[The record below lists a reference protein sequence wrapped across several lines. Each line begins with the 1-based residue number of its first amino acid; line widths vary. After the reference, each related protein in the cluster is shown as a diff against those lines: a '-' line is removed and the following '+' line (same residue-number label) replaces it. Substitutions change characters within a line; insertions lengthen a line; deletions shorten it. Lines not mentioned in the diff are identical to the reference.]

1 MIGRTRLLNTLHSVV
16 KLSKADQTVVSA
28 WSVSRRIMRFAF
40 EKIHQDLAQEDLDL
54 YIKVVVD
61 GRVGVACANS
71 LQLSTLKHAL
81 RAAQEIARHS
91 PKHQGSLVLPKPHP
105 VPSVTTHFPET
116 ARLAPVERV
125 ERIQSLF
132 HLAKGCG
139 AQLAGSFLSGE
150 EEFAVATSSGIRRY
164 QPMTVAALKLV
175 AIGPTVSGFASS
187 VSRNVRDLDMELTL
201 ERALKKC
208 LTRERP
214 ADLPLGAYT
223 VLLEP
228 EAVGELLTWLGFLAF
243 GAKAVH
249 ERTSFLA
256 GRMGER
262 LMGRN
267 ITITDDGT
275 DPAGLPMPFDFE
287 GVARQ
292 PVTLIDRGIARG
304 LVYDTHYARLFDAAS
319 TGHAQPPDDVEGP
332 QPSHLG
338 IAAGATPMEQ
348 LLGRI
353 DRGILVTR
361 FHYVNGL
368 LNPREAL
375 MTGLTR
381 DGTFLIERGRLS
393 APLPNL
399 RFTQSILEAL
409 NQVEAISRERRL
421 VADPT
426 QEFGAVLA
434 PALLLRR
441 FTFTGKSKE

>member
-1 MIGRTRLLNTLHSVV
+1 MIGRTRLLDTLKSVV
-16 KLSKADQTVVSA
+16 RLSKADQTLVSA

-54 YIKVVVD
+54 YIKVIVD

-71 LQLSTLKHAL
+71 LSLPTLKQAL
-81 RAAQEIARHS
+81 RSAMEIARHA
-91 PKHQGSLVLPKPHP
+91 PKHQGPLTLPKPQA
-105 VPSVTTHFPET
+105 VAALTTHFADT
-116 ARLAPVERV
+116 ARLAPRQRV
-125 ERIQSLF
+125 EQIQQLF

-139 AQLAGSFLSGE
+139 AALAGSLLSGE
-150 EEFAVATSSGIRRY
+150 EEFAVASSSGVARY

-175 AIGPTVSGFASS
+175 ALGPTVSGFASS
-187 VSRNVRDLDMELTL
+187 VSRNVRELDLELTL
-201 ERALKKC
+201 ERALMKC
-208 LTRERP
+208 LTKERP
-214 ADLPLGAYT
+214 ADLPLGADT

-228 EAVGELLTWLGFLAF
+228 EAVGELLTWLGYLAF

-267 ITITDDGT
+267 ITIYDDGT
-275 DPAGLPMPFDFE
+275 DPQGLAIPFDFE
-287 GVARQ
+287 GVPRRR
-292 PVTLIDRGIARG
+292 VILIERGTARGI
-304 LVYDTHYARLFDAAS
+304 VYDTHYGRLFDAAS
-319 TGHAQPPDDVEGP
+319 TGHAPPPDDVEGP
-332 QPSHLG
+332 QPSHLML
-338 IAAGATPMEQ
+338 AAGDTPLEQ
-348 LLGRI
+348 LIGRI

-393 APLPNL
+393 SPLPNL
-399 RFTQSILEAL
+399 RFTHSILEAF
-409 NQVEAISRERRL
+409 NHVEAISRERRL
-421 VADPT
+421 VADPS
-426 QEFGAVLA
+426 QELGCAVMPAIHLA
-434 PALLLRR
+434 A
-441 FTFTGKSKE
+441 FKFTGRSET